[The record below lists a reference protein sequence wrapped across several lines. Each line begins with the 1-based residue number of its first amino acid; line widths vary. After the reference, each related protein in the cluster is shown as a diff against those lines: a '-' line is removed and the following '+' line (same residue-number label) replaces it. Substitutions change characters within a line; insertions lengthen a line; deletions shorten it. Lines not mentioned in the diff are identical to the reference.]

1 MVRHLKISL
10 TGAILAYK
18 MEEKRKAGLTMITEE
33 NGVFHIRT
41 ETDSYLF
48 KSICISARR

>member
-1 MVRHLKISL
+1 
-10 TGAILAYK
+10 

-41 ETDSYLF
+41 ETYSYLF
-48 KSICISARR
+48 KIDALSLIHI